1 MMLVSVSNL
10 TISYEN
16 KTAVEDISFEVPA
29 GTSLGILGSNGA
41 GKSSTLKILSGVIT
55 PSKGEVLID
64 GNSMT
69 DFHEANVAKMI
80 TGYCPD
86 VGGIIPQATLREHV
100 DLTLSL
106 HRKLDMWP
114 AALRIV
120 EQYGLTNE
128 LDTVVAGYSH
138 GMSRRASVILATL
151 SSSKLLILD
160 EPFDGVDPKGV
171 ESVTRTIKEAKNAGL
186 AVIVSTH
193 LQSILAD
200 ATDNIMIMTNGKI
213 VTTQPSHKL
222 MGTKGVK
229 YYTNLVKK
237 HNSDVKNG

>member
-1 MMLVSVSNL
+1 MLISVSNL
-10 TISYEN
+10 TVSYEK
-16 KTAVEDISFEVPA
+16 KTAVDNISFDVPA

-41 GKSSTLKILSGVIT
+41 GKSSTLKVLSGVIV

-64 GNSMT
+64 GNSMG
-69 DFHEANVAKMI
+69 DFNESNVAKMI

-86 VGGIIPQATLREHV
+86 VGGIIPQATLREHI

-120 EQYGLTNE
+120 AQYGLTNE

-171 ESVTRTIKEAKNAGL
+171 ESVKHTIREAKNAGL
-186 AVIVSTH
+186 SVIVSTH
-193 LQSILAD
+193 LQSILAE
-200 ATDNIMIMTNGKI
+200 ATDNIMVMTQGHI
-213 VTTQPSHKL
+213 VTTQPSSKFL
-222 MGTKGVK
+222 GSKGVK
-229 YYTNLVKK
+229 YYSNIIKK
-237 HNSDVKNG
+237 HDRDVKND